1 LTASDCERYMRA
13 HAGHELRPLRWLLH
27 RDKPGTA
34 GFTMSQSLA
43 STTTADSLIQFVAV
57 SGDAGRSN
65 RIFGQFSLRLSLRR
79 SSSMVWQHLECAIIK
94 AGLDGGKTSPVH
106 WGCCLGQ

>member
-1 LTASDCERYMRA
+1 MQAIVSAICA

-27 RDKPGTA
+27 RDKPGTP
-34 GFTMSQSLA
+34 GFTMSRSLA

-65 RIFGQFSLRLSLRR
+65 RTFGQFSLRR
-79 SSSMVWQHLECAIIK
+79 SSSMVWQRLECAIIK

>member
-1 LTASDCERYMRA
+1 MPGTNCARFDRYSIA
-13 HAGHELRPLRWLLH
+13 
-27 RDKPGTA
+27 DKPGTP

-43 STTTADSLIQFVAV
+43 STTTADSLIQIVAV

-65 RIFGQFSLRLSLRR
+65 RTFGQFSLRR
-79 SSSMVWQHLECAIIK
+79 SSSMVWQRLECAIIK